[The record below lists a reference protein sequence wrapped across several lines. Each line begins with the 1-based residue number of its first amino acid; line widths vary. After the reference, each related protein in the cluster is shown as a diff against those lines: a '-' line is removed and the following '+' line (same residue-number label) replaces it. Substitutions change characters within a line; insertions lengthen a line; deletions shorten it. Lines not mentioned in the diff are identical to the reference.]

1 MDRSCHLLGRP
12 SKPMPP
18 VEDVTY
24 GLGLTGAD
32 PAALGGALAEAAWRV
47 ARRPGTLAQS
57 VGELALDES
66 AVALRLARGLLGADG
81 EQALEG
87 GAGDRRFSDRAWSAN
102 PFLRSAAE
110 SYLVASRW
118 AERTLGAAGLP
129 ERKERK
135 ARFALRLLLDAAAPT
150 NQLWLHPTV
159 LKEAIDTGGLSVAR
173 GFANFLE
180 DVVRNGGR
188 PSQVDLGAFQVGE
201 TLAATP
207 GRVVFRNDLIELIAY
222 EPRTETVHAQP
233 VLYSPPWVNKY
244 YVMDLAP
251 GRSFVEHAVGEGFTV
266 FAISYRNP
274 DESMADLRLDDYLR
288 DGLLTALDQVCAISG
303 SPSAHVLGVC
313 LGGTLTAMA
322 LGVLAARGEADRIGS
337 AALVNT
343 LVDFSDP
350 GDVAV
355 FVDEDSI
362 ARIEERTRRRGYL
375 KSSEMAATFT
385 WMRGNDLVWSYVV
398 SSWGLGKRP
407 PAFDV
412 LAWNAD
418 GTRLPAA
425 MHSQFLRACYL
436 ENSLAHGDLE
446 LDGTRIDLS
455 RVDTPLYVLGCE
467 RDHIAPWRTAYGT
480 TQLVGGEPRFVLAS
494 SGHIAGM
501 VSPPGSAKAY
511 FRSREE
517 TPADPEEWLRGAER
531 TDGSWWEDWSSWA
544 SARAGNRV
552 APPALPDG
560 DPAPGRY
567 VFG

>member
-1 MDRSCHLLGRP
+1 
-12 SKPMPP
+12 MPP

-24 GLGLTGAD
+24 GLGLSGAD
-32 PAALGGALAEAAWRV
+32 PGALSGALAEAAFRV
-47 ARRPGTLAQS
+47 ASQPGVAAQAL
-57 VGELALDES
+57 GELALDEG
-66 AVALRLARGLLGADG
+66 AVALRFARGLLGADG
-81 EQALEG
+81 EDG
-87 GAGDRRFSDRAWSAN
+87 VRGAERDRRFADRAWSEN
-102 PFLRSAAE
+102 PFLRGAAE

-118 AERTLGAAGLP
+118 AGRTVAAAGLP
-129 ERKERK
+129 EGKERK
-135 ARFALRLLLDAAAPT
+135 ARFALRLLLDAASPT

-159 LKEAIDTGGLSVAR
+159 VKEAIDTGGLSLAR
-173 GFANFLE
+173 GFGNFVE

-188 PSQVDLGAFQVGE
+188 PSQVDRSAFEVGR

-207 GRVVFRNDLIELIAY
+207 GRVVFRNELIELLAY
-222 EPRTETVHAQP
+222 EPTTETVHAQP

-251 GRSFVEHAVGEGFTV
+251 GRSFVEHAVAQGFTV

-274 DESMADLRLDDYLR
+274 DESMAELRLDDYLR
-288 DGLLTALDQVCAISG
+288 DGLLAALDEVARLTG
-303 SPSAHVLGVC
+303 SPGAHVLGVC

-322 LGVLAARGEADRIGS
+322 LGVLAARGEANRIAS
-337 AALVNT
+337 AALINT

-355 FVDEDSI
+355 FTDEESI
-362 ARIEERTRRRGYL
+362 ARIERATRRRGYL

-436 ENSLAHGDLE
+436 ENALARGELE
-446 LDGTRIDLS
+446 LDGTRVDLAP
-455 RVDTPLYVLGCE
+455 VEAPLYVVGCE
-467 RDHIAPWRTAYGT
+467 RDHIAPWRTAYAT
-480 TQLVGGEPRFVLAS
+480 TQLVGGERRFVLAS

-501 VSPPGSAKAY
+501 VSPPGSPRAY
-511 FRSREE
+511 YFSRDG
-517 TPADPEEWLRGAER
+517 TPADADEWLRGAAR
-531 TDGSWWEDWSSWA
+531 VDGSWWEDWAAWLA
-544 SARAGNRV
+544 PRAGERV
-552 APPALPDG
+552 EPPALPRG
-560 DPAPGRY
+560 EPAPGRY
-567 VFG
+567 VLG

>member
-1 MDRSCHLLGRP
+1 
-12 SKPMPP
+12 MPP

-24 GLGLTGAD
+24 GLGLSGAD
-32 PAALGGALAEAAWRV
+32 PAALSAALAEAAWRV
-47 ARRPGTLAQS
+47 ASQPAVLAQPL
-57 VGELALDES
+57 GELALDEG

-81 EQALEG
+81 EEKLDA
-87 GAGDRRFSDRAWSAN
+87 GAGDRRFSDRAWSEN

-135 ARFALRLLLDAAAPT
+135 ARFVLRLLLDAAAPT

-159 LKEAIDTGGLSVAR
+159 VKEAIDTGGLSLAR

-188 PSQVDLGAFQVGE
+188 PSQVDTRGFEVGR

-207 GRVVFRNDLIELIAY
+207 GRIVFRNDLIELIAY
-222 EPRTETVHAQP
+222 EPRTETVFAQP

-251 GRSFVEHAVGEGFTV
+251 GRSFVEYAVDQGFTV

-288 DGLLTALDQVCAISG
+288 DGLLAALDEVRAISG
-303 SPSAHVLGVC
+303 SPGAHVLGVC

-322 LGVLAARGEADRIGS
+322 LGVLAARGDPGAIGS

-355 FVDEDSI
+355 FTDEEAI
-362 ARIEERTRRRGYL
+362 ERIERRTRRRGYF

-418 GTRLPAA
+418 GTNLPAA

-436 ENSLAHGDLE
+436 ENSLARGDLE

-455 RVDTPLYVLGCE
+455 RVAAPLYVLGCE
-467 RDHIAPWRTAYGT
+467 RDHIAPWRTAYRT
-480 TQLVGGEPRFVLAS
+480 TQLVGGERRFVLAS

-501 VSPPGSAKAY
+501 VSPPGSPKAY
-511 FRSREE
+511 YWSRDEM
-517 TPADPEEWLRGAER
+517 TADADEWLRGAAR

-544 SARAGNRV
+544 AERAGERV
-552 APPALPDG
+552 APPNLPDG

>member
-1 MDRSCHLLGRP
+1 MS
-12 SKPMPP
+12 MPP

-24 GLGLTGAD
+24 GLGLSGAD
-32 PAALGGALAEAAWRV
+32 PASLYGALGEAALRV
-47 ARRPGTLAQS
+47 ALQPTLLAQS
-57 VGELALDES
+57 IGELALDEAS
-66 AVALRLARGLLGADG
+66 VALRFARGVLGADG
-81 EQALEG
+81 EPGEPR
-87 GAGDRRFSDRAWSAN
+87 DRRFSDRAWSEN

-118 AERTLGAAGLP
+118 AERTLAAADLP

-150 NQLWLHPTV
+150 NQLWLHPSV

-173 GFANFLE
+173 GFANFVE

-188 PSQVDLGAFQVGE
+188 PSQVDRSAFEVGR

-207 GRVVFRNDLIELIAY
+207 GRVVFRNDLIELLMY
-222 EPRTETVHAQP
+222 EPRTETVYAQP

-251 GRSFVEHAVGEGFTV
+251 ERSFVEYAVGQGFTV

-274 DESMADLRLDDYLR
+274 DESMAEVLLDDYLR
-288 DGLLTALDQVCAISG
+288 DGLFAALDEVSAITG

-322 LGVLAARGEADRIGS
+322 MGVLAARGEADRIGS

-343 LVDFSDP
+343 LVDFTDP

-355 FVDEDSI
+355 FTDEETI
-362 ARIEERTRRRGYL
+362 ARIEQRTRRRGYL

-436 ENSLAHGDLE
+436 ENRLARGELE
-446 LDGTRIDLS
+446 LDGTAIDLAA
-455 RVDTPLYVLGCE
+455 VETPLYVLGCE
-467 RDHIAPWRTAYGT
+467 RDHIAPWKTAYTT
-480 TQLVGGEPRFVLAS
+480 TQLLGGECRFVLGS

-501 VSPPGSAKAY
+501 VNPPGNSKAAY
-511 FRSREE
+511 WEGDE
-517 TPADPEEWLRGAER
+517 TPEDPDAWLRGATRRE
-531 TDGSWWEDWSSWA
+531 GSWWEDWSAWT
-544 SARAGNRV
+544 SAHAGERV
-552 APPALPDG
+552 PPPTLPDG

-567 VFG
+567 VLG

>member
-1 MDRSCHLLGRP
+1 MR
-12 SKPMPP
+12 P

-32 PAALGGALAEAAWRV
+32 PASLYGALAEAALQV
-47 ARRPGTLAQS
+47 ASRPTVLAQS
-57 VGELALDES
+57 LGELALDES
-66 AVALRLARGLLGADG
+66 AVALRFARGLLGADG
-81 EQALEG
+81 EPEVA
-87 GAGDRRFSDRAWSAN
+87 GAGRDRRFSDRAWAEN

-110 SYLVASRW
+110 SYLAASRW
-118 AERTLGAAGLP
+118 AERTLVAAGLP
-129 ERKERK
+129 ARKERK
-135 ARFALRLLLDAAAPT
+135 ARFALRLLLDAMAPT
-150 NQLWLHPTV
+150 NQLWLHPSV
-159 LKEAIDTGGLSVAR
+159 LKEAIDTGGLSLVR
-173 GFANFLE
+173 GFGNFVE

-188 PSQVDLGAFQVGE
+188 PSQVDLSAFEVGK

-207 GRVVFRNDLIELIAY
+207 GRVVFRNDLIELLAY
-222 EPRTETVHAQP
+222 EPTTETVYAQP

-251 GRSFVEHAVGEGFTV
+251 GRSFVEYAVAQGFTV
-266 FAISYRNP
+266 FAISYRDP
-274 DESMADLRLDDYLR
+274 DESMAELRLDDYLR
-288 DGLLTALDQVCAISG
+288 DGLLAALDQVTAITG

-313 LGGTLTAMA
+313 LGGTLTTMA
-322 LGVLAARGEADRIGS
+322 LGVLAARGEAGRIGS
-337 AALVNT
+337 AALINT

-355 FVDEDSI
+355 FTDEESI
-362 ARIEERTRRRGYL
+362 ARIERRTRRRGYL

-436 ENSLAHGDLE
+436 ENALARGELE
-446 LDGTRIDLS
+446 LDGTRIDLA
-455 RVDTPLYVLGCE
+455 RVEAPLYVLGCE
-467 RDHIAPWRTAYGT
+467 RDHIAPWRTAYAA
-480 TQLVGGEPRFVLAS
+480 TQLVGGERRFVLAS

-501 VSPPGSAKAY
+501 VSPPGSPKAY
-511 FRSREE
+511 YSTRDE
-517 TPADPEEWLRGAER
+517 TPADPDEWLRGAER
-531 TDGSWWEDWSSWA
+531 TDGSWWEDWAAWVSP
-544 SARAGNRV
+544 RAGDRD
-552 APPALPDG
+552 APPELPAG
-560 DPAPGRY
+560 EPAPGRY

>member
-1 MDRSCHLLGRP
+1 MR
-12 SKPMPP
+12 P

-32 PAALGGALAEAAWRV
+32 PAALMAALAEAALRV
-47 ARRPGTLAQS
+47 ASQPGLLAQS
-57 VGELALDES
+57 LGELALDEG
-66 AVALRLARGLLGADG
+66 AVGLQVARGVLGADG
-81 EQALEG
+81 TDKVDA
-87 GAGDRRFSDRAWSAN
+87 DRRFADRAWSEN
-102 PFLRSAAE
+102 PFLRGAAE
-110 SYLVASRW
+110 GYLAASRW

-150 NQLWLHPTV
+150 NQLWLHPSV

-173 GFANFLE
+173 GFANLLE

-188 PSQVDLGAFQVGE
+188 PAQVDRSAFEVGK

-207 GRVVFRNDLIELIAY
+207 GRVVFRNDLIELLAY
-222 EPRTETVHAQP
+222 EPQTETVFAQS

-251 GRSFVEHAVGEGFTV
+251 GRSFVEYAVAQGFTV

-274 DESMADLRLDDYLR
+274 DESMAELRLDDYLR
-288 DGLLTALDQVCAISG
+288 NGLLAALDEVSAITG
-303 SPSAHVLGVC
+303 SPGTHVLGVC

-322 LGVLAARGEADRIGS
+322 LGVLAARGQAERIAS
-337 AALVNT
+337 AALINT

-355 FVDEDSI
+355 FTDEESI
-362 ARIEERTRRRGYL
+362 ARIEAKTRRRGYL

-418 GTRLPAA
+418 GTRLPAE

-436 ENSLAHGDLE
+436 ENALARGELE
-446 LDGTRIDLS
+446 LDGTRVDLS
-455 RVDTPLYVLGCE
+455 RVETPLYVLGCE
-467 RDHIAPWRTAYGT
+467 RDHIAPWRTAYAS
-480 TQLVGGEPRFVLAS
+480 TQLVRGERRFVLAS

-501 VSPPGSAKAY
+501 VNPPGHPKAY
-511 FRSREE
+511 FLARDE
-517 TPADPEEWLRGAER
+517 TPAGPDEWLRGAAR
-531 TDGSWWEDWSSWA
+531 TDGSWWEDWAAWTA
-544 SARAGNRV
+544 PRAGDRV
-552 APPALPDG
+552 PPPSLPDG
-560 DPAPGRY
+560 EPAPGRY
-567 VFG
+567 VLG

>member
-1 MDRSCHLLGRP
+1 
-12 SKPMPP
+12 MPP

-24 GLGLTGAD
+24 GLGLSGAD
-32 PAALGGALAEAAWRV
+32 PAALYGALGEAALRV
-47 ARRPGTLAQS
+47 ASQPAVLARS
-57 VGELALDES
+57 LGELALDEA
-66 AVALRLARGLLGADG
+66 AVGMRLVRGVLGADG
-81 EQALEG
+81 GEKPER
-87 GAGDRRFSDRAWSAN
+87 GDRRFSDRAWSEN

-110 SYLVASRW
+110 TYLVASRW
-118 AERTLGAAGLP
+118 AERTLGAADLP
-129 ERKERK
+129 EHQERK

-150 NQLWLHPTV
+150 NQLWLHPSV
-159 LKEAIDTGGLSVAR
+159 LKEAIDTGGLSLAR
-173 GFANFLE
+173 GFANFVE

-188 PSQVDLGAFQVGE
+188 PSQVDRSAFEVGH

-207 GRVVFRNDLIELIAY
+207 GRVVFRNDLIELIQY
-222 EPRTETVHAQP
+222 EPRTETVYAQP

-251 GRSFVEHAVGEGFTV
+251 GRSFVEYAVGEGFTV

-274 DESMADLRLDDYLR
+274 DESMAELRLDDYLR
-288 DGLLTALDQVCAISG
+288 DGLLAALDEVASITG

-322 LGVLAARGEADRIGS
+322 MGVLAARGEAERIGS

-343 LVDFSDP
+343 LVDFTDP

-355 FVDEDSI
+355 FTDEETI
-362 ARIEERTRRRGYL
+362 ARIEARTRRRGYL

-398 SSWGLGKRP
+398 SSWGLGRRP

-436 ENSLAHGDLE
+436 ENALARGELE
-446 LDGTRIDLS
+446 LDGTRIDLAS
-455 RVDTPLYVLGCE
+455 VETPLYVLGCE
-467 RDHIAPWRTAYGT
+467 RDHIAPWRTAYAS
-480 TQLVGGEPRFVLAS
+480 TQLVGGERRFVLGS

-501 VSPPGSAKAY
+501 VNPPGNPKASY
-511 FRSREE
+511 WQRDE
-517 TPADPEEWLRGAER
+517 TPADAEEWLRDAVR
-531 TDGSWWEDWSSWA
+531 HDGSWWEDWSAWT
-544 SARAGNRV
+544 SARTGEQV

-560 DPAPGRY
+560 EPAPGRY
-567 VFG
+567 VLE

>member
-1 MDRSCHLLGRP
+1 
-12 SKPMPP
+12 MPAP
-18 VEDVTY
+18 VEDIAY
-24 GLGLTGAD
+24 GLGLSGAD
-32 PAALGGALAEAAWRV
+32 PGALMSALAEAGLRLV
-47 ARRPGTLAQS
+47 SQPGVLAQS
-57 VGELALDES
+57 LGELTLEEG
-66 AVALRLARGLLGADG
+66 AVALRFARGLLGVDG
-81 EQALEG
+81 EPAVGQ
-87 GAGDRRFSDRAWSAN
+87 GDRRFSDRAWSEN

-135 ARFALRLLLDAAAPT
+135 ARFALRLLLDAGAPT

-159 LKEAIDTGGLSVAR
+159 IKEAIDTGGLSLAR
-173 GFANFLE
+173 GFVNFLD

-188 PSQVDLGAFQVGE
+188 PSQVDLSAFEVGK

-222 EPRTETVHAQP
+222 EPRTDTVFSQP

-251 GRSFVEHAVGEGFTV
+251 GRSWVEHAVAQGFTV

-274 DESMADLRLDDYLR
+274 DESMAGLQLDDYLH
-288 DGLLTALDQVCAISG
+288 DGLLTALDEVAAITG

-313 LGGTLTAMA
+313 LGGTLTTMA
-322 LGVLAARGEADRIGS
+322 LGVLAARGEAARIGS

-355 FVDEDSI
+355 FTDEETV
-362 ARIEERTRRRGYL
+362 ARIERRTRRRGYL
-375 KSSEMAATFT
+375 KSSEMANTFT
-385 WMRGNDLVWSYVV
+385 WLRGNDLVWSYVV

-418 GTRLPAA
+418 GTNLPAA

-436 ENSLAHGDLE
+436 ENRLVRGELT

-455 RVDTPLYVLGCE
+455 QVDTPLYVLGCE
-467 RDHIAPWRTAYGT
+467 RDHIAPWRTAYET
-480 TQLVGGEPRFVLAS
+480 TQVVGGDERRFVLAS
-494 SGHIAGM
+494 SGHVAGM
-501 VSPPGSAKAY
+501 VAPVGSPKSY
-511 FRSREE
+511 RWERDS
-517 TPADPEEWLRGAER
+517 TPADADDWLRGATR
-531 TDGSWWEDWSSWA
+531 VDGSWWEDWSAWVA
-544 SARAGNRV
+544 ARAGERV
-552 APPALPDG
+552 APASLPDG
-560 DPAPGRY
+560 ERAPGRY
-567 VFG
+567 VRG

>member
-1 MDRSCHLLGRP
+1 
-12 SKPMPP
+12 MPP

-24 GLGLTGAD
+24 GLGLSGAD
-32 PAALGGALAEAAWRV
+32 PASLYGALGEAALRV
-47 ARRPGTLAQS
+47 ASQPTVLAQS
-57 VGELALDES
+57 LGELALDEG

-81 EQALEG
+81 EKTEP
-87 GAGDRRFSDRAWSAN
+87 GDRRFSDRAWSEN

-118 AERTLGAAGLP
+118 AERTLEAADLP

-150 NQLWLHPTV
+150 NQLWLHPSV

-173 GFANFLE
+173 GFANFVE

-188 PSQVDLGAFQVGE
+188 PAQVDRSAFEVGR

-222 EPRTETVHAQP
+222 EPRTEKVYAQP

-251 GRSFVEHAVGEGFTV
+251 GRSFVEYAVGEGFTV

-274 DESMADLRLDDYLR
+274 DESMADLLLDDYLR
-288 DGLLTALDQVCAISG
+288 DGLLTALDEVAAITG

-313 LGGTLTAMA
+313 LGGTLTTMAM
-322 LGVLAARGEADRIGS
+322 GVLETRGEGERIRS

-343 LVDFSDP
+343 LVDFTDP

-355 FVDEDSI
+355 FTDEETI
-362 ARIEERTRRRGYL
+362 ARIEQRTRRRGYL

-436 ENSLAHGDLE
+436 ENRLARGELE
-446 LDGTRIDLS
+446 LDGTRIDLAA
-455 RVDTPLYVLGCE
+455 VETPLYVLGCE
-467 RDHIAPWRTAYGT
+467 RDHIAPWRTAYAA
-480 TQLVGGEPRFVLAS
+480 TQLVGGERRFVLGS

-501 VSPPGSAKAY
+501 VNPPDNARAGY
-511 FRSREE
+511 WERDE

-531 TDGSWWEDWSSWA
+531 RQGSWWEDWSRWV
-544 SARAGNRV
+544 SARAGEQV
-552 APPALPDG
+552 APPTLPDG

-567 VFG
+567 VLG

>member
-1 MDRSCHLLGRP
+1 
-12 SKPMPP
+12 MPP
-18 VEDVTY
+18 FEDLTY

-32 PAALGGALAEAAWRV
+32 PAALTSALAEAGLRV
-47 ARRPGTLAQS
+47 ASKPGVLAQS
-57 VGELALDES
+57 LGELALDEG

-81 EQALEG
+81 EPPLEPG
-87 GAGDRRFSDRAWSAN
+87 PGDRRFADRAWSQN

-118 AERTLGAAGLP
+118 AERTVGVAGLS

-150 NQLWLHPTV
+150 NQLWLHPGV

-173 GFANFLE
+173 GFANFVE
-180 DVVRNGGR
+180 DIVRNGGR
-188 PSQVDLGAFQVGE
+188 PSQVDASAFEVGR

-207 GRVVFRNDLIELIAY
+207 GRVVFRNELIELIAY
-222 EPRTETVHAQP
+222 EPRTETVFAQP

-251 GRSFVEHAVGEGFTV
+251 GRSFVEYAVGQGFTV
-266 FAISYRNP
+266 LAISYRNP
-274 DESMADLRLDDYLR
+274 DESMAELRLDDYLR
-288 DGLLTALDQVCAISG
+288 DGLLAALDEVAAITG
-303 SPSAHVLGVC
+303 RPGAHVLGVC

-322 LGVLAARGEADRIGS
+322 LGVLAARGEAERIGS

-355 FVDEDSI
+355 FTDEESI
-362 ARIEERTRRRGYL
+362 ARVERKTRRRGYL

-436 ENSLAHGDLE
+436 ENRLSRGELE
-446 LDGTRIDLS
+446 VDGTRIDLA
-455 RVDTPLYVLGCE
+455 RVAVPLYVLGCE
-467 RDHIAPWRTAYGT
+467 RDHIAPWRTTYRT
-480 TQLVGGEPRFVLAS
+480 TQLVGGEPRFVLSS

-501 VSPPGSAKAY
+501 VSPPGSGKGY
-511 FRSREE
+511 FWQREE
-517 TPADPEEWLRGAER
+517 MPADPEEWLRSAER
-531 TDGSWWEDWSSWA
+531 KDGSWWEDWSSWA
-544 SARAGNRV
+544 SARAGERV

-560 DPAPGRY
+560 EPAPGRY
-567 VFG
+567 VRG

>member
-1 MDRSCHLLGRP
+1 
-12 SKPMPP
+12 MPAP
-18 VEDVTY
+18 VEDVAY
-24 GLGLTGAD
+24 GLGLSGAD
-32 PAALGGALAEAAWRV
+32 PGALTAALAEAGLRLASQ
-47 ARRPGTLAQS
+47 PGALAQS
-57 VGELALDES
+57 LGGLALDEG
-66 AVALRLARGLLGADG
+66 AVALRFARGLLGVDG
-81 EQALEG
+81 EPPVGQ
-87 GAGDRRFSDRAWSAN
+87 GDRRFSDRAWSEN

-135 ARFALRLLLDAAAPT
+135 ARFALRLLLDAGAPT

-159 LKEAIDTGGLSVAR
+159 LKEAIDTGGLSLAR
-173 GFANFLE
+173 GFVNFLD

-188 PSQVDLGAFQVGE
+188 PSQVDLSAFEVGK

-222 EPRTETVHAQP
+222 EPQTDTVFSQP

-251 GRSFVEHAVGEGFTV
+251 GRSWVEYAVGQGFTV

-274 DESMADLRLDDYLR
+274 DESMAGLQLDDYLR
-288 DGLLTALDQVCAISG
+288 DGLLAALGEVAAITG

-313 LGGTLTAMA
+313 LGGTLTTMA
-322 LGVLAARGEADRIGS
+322 LGVLTARGEAVRIGS

-350 GDVAV
+350 GDVGV
-355 FVDEDSI
+355 FTDEETV
-362 ARIEERTRRRGYL
+362 ARIERRTRRRGYL
-375 KSSEMAATFT
+375 KSSEMANTFT
-385 WMRGNDLVWSYVV
+385 WLRGNDLVWSYVV

-418 GTRLPAA
+418 GTNLPAA

-436 ENSLAHGDLE
+436 ENRLAHGELT
-446 LDGTRIDLS
+446 LDGTPIDLS
-455 RVDTPLYVLGCE
+455 QVDTPLYVLGCE
-467 RDHIAPWRTAYGT
+467 RDHIAPWRTAYET
-480 TQLVGGEPRFVLAS
+480 TQVVGGDERRFVLAS
-494 SGHIAGM
+494 SGHVAGM
-501 VSPPGSAKAY
+501 VAPVGSPKSYRWELDSTPPDADDWRRKAA
-511 FRSREE
+511 RV
-517 TPADPEEWLRGAER
+517 
-531 TDGSWWEDWSSWA
+531 DGSWWEDWSAWVA
-544 SARAGNRV
+544 ERAGERV

-560 DPAPGRY
+560 EPAPGRY
-567 VFG
+567 VRG

>member
-1 MDRSCHLLGRP
+1 MR
-12 SKPMPP
+12 P

-32 PAALGGALAEAAWRV
+32 PAALTAALAEAALRV
-47 ARRPGTLAQS
+47 ASQPGVLAQS
-57 VGELALDES
+57 LGELALDEG
-66 AVALRLARGLLGADG
+66 AVGLRLARGVLGGDGADKVD
-81 EQALEG
+81 A
-87 GAGDRRFSDRAWSAN
+87 DRRFSDRAWSDN
-102 PFLRSAAE
+102 PFLRGAAE

-118 AERTLGAAGLP
+118 AERTLHAAGLP

-150 NQLWLHPTV
+150 NQLWIHPSV
-159 LKEAIDTGGLSVAR
+159 VKEAIDTGGLSLAR
-173 GFANFLE
+173 GFGNFLE

-188 PSQVDLGAFQVGE
+188 PAQVDRSAFEVGR

-207 GRVVFRNDLIELIAY
+207 GRVVFRNDLIELLAY
-222 EPRTETVHAQP
+222 EPQTETVFSQP

-251 GRSFVEHAVGEGFTV
+251 ERSFVEYAVAQGFTV
-266 FAISYRNP
+266 FASSYRNP
-274 DESMADLRLDDYLR
+274 DESMAELQLDDYLR
-288 DGLLTALDQVCAISG
+288 DGLLAALDRVSEITG
-303 SPSAHVLGVC
+303 SPGAHVLGVC

-322 LGVLAARGEADRIGS
+322 LGVLAARGEAGRIAS
-337 AALVNT
+337 AALINT
-343 LVDFSDP
+343 LVDFTDP

-355 FVDEDSI
+355 FTDEESI
-362 ARIEERTRRRGYL
+362 ARIEAKTRRRGYL

-436 ENSLAHGDLE
+436 ENALARGELE
-446 LDGTRIDLS
+446 VDGTRIDLS
-455 RVDTPLYVLGCE
+455 QVHAPLYVLGCE
-467 RDHIAPWRTAYGT
+467 RDHIAPWRTAYAA
-480 TQLVGGEPRFVLAS
+480 TQLVGGERRFVLAS

-501 VSPPGSAKAY
+501 VNPPGNPKAS
-511 FRSREE
+511 FRTRDE

-531 TDGSWWEDWSSWA
+531 TDGSWWEDWAAWTSP
-544 SARAGNRV
+544 RAGERV
-552 APPALPDG
+552 APSGLPDG
-560 DPAPGRY
+560 EPAPGRY

>member
-1 MDRSCHLLGRP
+1 
-12 SKPMPP
+12 MPP

-32 PAALGGALAEAAWRV
+32 PAALTGALAEAA
-47 ARRPGTLAQS
+47 RRIVTQPGVLAQS
-57 VGELALDES
+57 LGELALDEGS
-66 AVALRLARGLLGADG
+66 VALRLARGLLGTDG
-81 EQALEG
+81 EPAVEA
-87 GAGDRRFSDRAWSAN
+87 GAGDRRFQDRAWSEN

-110 SYLVASRW
+110 SYLVGSRW
-118 AERTLGAAGLP
+118 AERTIGAAGLP

-150 NQLWLHPTV
+150 NQLWLHPSV
-159 LKEAIDTGGLSVAR
+159 LKEAIDTGGLSLAR

-188 PSQVDLGAFQVGE
+188 PSQVDTRGFELGR

-222 EPRTETVHAQP
+222 EPRTETVFAQP

-251 GRSFVEHAVGEGFTV
+251 GRSFVEYAVEQGFTV

-288 DGLLTALDQVCAISG
+288 DGLFAALDEARALSG

-322 LGVLAARGEADRIGS
+322 LGVLAARGEAARIGS

-355 FVDEDSI
+355 FTDEEAI
-362 ARIEERTRRRGYL
+362 ERIERRTRRRGYL
-375 KSSEMAATFT
+375 KASEMAAAFT

-398 SSWGLGKRP
+398 SSWGLGRRP

-436 ENSLAHGDLE
+436 ENRLARGELE
-446 LDGTRIDLS
+446 VDGTPVDLS
-455 RVDTPLYVLGCE
+455 RVNTPLYVLGCE
-467 RDHIAPWRTAYGT
+467 RDHIAPWRTAYRT
-480 TQLVGGEPRFVLAS
+480 TQLVGGERRFVLGS

-511 FRSREE
+511 YWERDEM
-517 TPADPEEWLRGAER
+517 PADPEEWLRRAQR
-531 TDGSWWEDWSSWA
+531 NDASWWEDWSSWA
-544 SARAGNRV
+544 AARTGDRV
-552 APPALPDG
+552 APPTLPEG
-560 DPAPGRY
+560 EPAPGRY
-567 VFG
+567 VHG